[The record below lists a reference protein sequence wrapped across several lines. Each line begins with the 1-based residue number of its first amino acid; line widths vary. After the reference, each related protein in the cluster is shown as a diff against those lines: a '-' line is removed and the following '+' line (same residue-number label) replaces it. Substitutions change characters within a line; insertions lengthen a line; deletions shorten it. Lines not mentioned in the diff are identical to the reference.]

1 MYMSESNI
9 EGWSE
14 MSDWYQEQSH
24 ISLTDLHIAPLCAGD
39 NELGLIDS
47 YDGKRFLELGCGAAQ
62 NSIAADQKGA
72 IAIGIDGSDRQLRHA
87 LRLKYQHRSGIDLVQ
102 ADLEDLGWI
111 KSNSMDCLLS
121 MFALEFIQDIG
132 RFLKHCFRILVSS
145 GTFLLSTTHPLSAFE
160 WDNQLSNLHVTDY
173 FNPPVEVWGHGKEG
187 STFTFFR
194 TIEDIF
200 SAFTDAGFKVER
212 LLEPMV
218 KPEKKYLESPYA
230 GDYWEPYRMRLEKVP
245 FAVVIKARK

>member
-1 MYMSESNI
+1 MSKGNI

-14 MSDWYQEQSH
+14 MSDWYQAQSQ
-24 ISLTDLHIAPLCAGD
+24 ISLGDLHVAPLSEGD
-39 NELGLIDS
+39 NELGLVDS
-47 YDGKRFLELGCGAAQ
+47 YYGKRFLELGCGAGQ
-62 NSIAADQKGA
+62 NSIAAGRKGA
-72 IAIGIDGSDRQLRHA
+72 VAIGIDGSDRQLLHA
-87 LRLKYQHRSGIDLVQ
+87 LRLKSEQRSDVELIR
-102 ADLEDLGWI
+102 ADLEDLSWVR
-111 KSNSMDCLLS
+111 SNSMDCLLS